1 MFLVVKKHFLIFSF
15 LQDFIL
21 LPLQQ
26 PPLVGWM
33 RKEKEEASKAGAS
46 LPGGKRSERFA
57 RHSTEF
63 PLSLFPSY
71 FHCHWQERG
80 RRRRQQE
87 DEERKEMVRGTFYFD
102 SRHQVLQRV
111 IFRFSKSSCCQG
123 GTKDES
129 ARATSHV
136 SKQSLFLFS
145 EKEKGK

>member
-1 MFLVVKKHFLIFSF
+1 MFLVVKKHSLIFSF
-15 LQDFIL
+15 LQDFSL

-33 RKEKEEASKAGAS
+33 KKEKEEASKAGAS

-87 DEERKEMVRGTFYFD
+87 EEERKEMVRGTFYFD
-102 SRHQVLQRV
+102 SRHQVLQRRELYFAFPKAV
-111 IFRFSKSSCCQG
+111 VA
-123 GTKDES
+123 KDES
-129 ARATSHV
+129 TRATSHV